1 MTVNKKRVLSVIN
14 AMPQKFDID
23 DLIERL
29 YLEKKLELA
38 EQDIASKRVVSHKK
52 MSREIQKWF
61 K

>member
-1 MTVNKKRVLSVIN
+1 MTMSKKRVLSMVN
-14 AMPQKFDID
+14 AMPKKIDID

-38 EQDIASKRVVSHKK
+38 EQDILAGRVISHNK
-52 MSREIQKWF
+52 MFKEIQNWF